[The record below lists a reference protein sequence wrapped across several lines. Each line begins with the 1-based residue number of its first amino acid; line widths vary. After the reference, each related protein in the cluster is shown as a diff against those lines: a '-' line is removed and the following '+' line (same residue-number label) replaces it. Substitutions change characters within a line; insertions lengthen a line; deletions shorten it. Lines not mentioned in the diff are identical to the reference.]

1 VLKSLVPSQEG
12 HQSEKAEKIVAKP
25 LLTIEIQKSTNETG
39 KQGENSCCGGG
50 KGAVTVCG

>member
-12 HQSEKAEKIVAKP
+12 HQSEKAKKIVAKP